1 MIRLAFLIN
10 REVLNFAIQDKVIK
24 YTDRKWG
31 KWIQCV
37 PKDPNFMMKIRMS
50 RNRLP
55 SFLINLFKLSD
66 KEQEEYDAAKTDEEL
81 AEVIKKDALGKG
93 CKLMVPK
100 LEETEERINDKER
113 KMNKDWREEIQ

>member
-37 PKDPNFMMKIRMS
+37 PKDPYFIMKIRMS

-55 SFLINLFKLSD
+55 SFLINLFNLSD
-66 KEQEEYDAAKTDEEL
+66 EEQAEYDAAKTDEEI
-81 AEVIKKDALGKG
+81 AEIVKRDALKKG
-93 CKLMVPK
+93 CKLMAPQIEDVK
-100 LEETEERINDKER
+100 T
-113 KMNKDWREEIQ
+113 